1 MDVARA
7 TPFRGKTYSFKEHT
21 DEKRGY
27 VLMPLGA
34 VECKLVSVG
43 VLLTSGGRKLPFTLH
58 TSSQKTLLHM
68 TQKLSVND
76 SQKCSQS

>member
-1 MDVARA
+1 
-7 TPFRGKTYSFKEHT
+7 
-21 DEKRGY
+21 
-27 VLMPLGA
+27 MPLGA

-43 VLLTSGGRKLPFTLH
+43 VLLTPGGRKLPFTLH